1 MADGGKY
8 DFDFSKK
15 VVLVVEDNQI
25 SFKLIHAVL
34 KQVKANVVHAANG
47 KKAIEACRTD
57 AHFDLVLMDMQ
68 MPEVDGLE
76 ATQEDQGDPARLC
89 PWWPPLPILTTK
101 TSVACREA
109 GCDGFL
115 TKPLQFRKM
124 FELMQSFFDQQ
135 D

>member
-1 MADGGKY
+1 MAGGGKY
-8 DFDFSKK
+8 DFDFSDK

-34 KQVKANVVHAANG
+34 SQVKTNVVHATNG
-47 KKAIEACRTD
+47 KKAIEACTSGT
-57 AHFDLVLMDMQ
+57 HFDLVLMDMQ

-76 ATQEDQGDPARLC
+76 ATRRIKQILPD
-89 PWWPPLPILTTK
+89 LPIVATTAN
-101 TSVACREA
+101 TYQETALACKEA

-124 FELMQSFFDQQ
+124 FELMQSLFERQE
-135 D
+135 

>member
-1 MADGGKY
+1 MAGRGKY
-8 DFDFSKK
+8 DFDFSDK

-34 KQVKANVVHAANG
+34 KQVKTNVVHAVNG
-47 KKAIEACRTD
+47 KKAIEACESGT
-57 AHFDLVLMDMQ
+57 HFDLVLMDMQ

-76 ATQEDQGDPARLC
+76 ATRQIKRIRPH
-89 PWWPPLPILTTK
+89 LPVVATTAN
-101 TSVACREA
+101 TYDENVMACKDA

-124 FELMQSFFDQQ
+124 FELMESLFNR
-135 D
+135 

>member
-1 MADGGKY
+1 MAGAGKY
-8 DFDFSKK
+8 DFDFSDKL
-15 VVLVVEDNQI
+15 VLVVEDNEI

-34 KQVKANVVHAANG
+34 TQVRANIVRASNG
-47 KKAIEACRTD
+47 KEAIEACFSNTV
-57 AHFDLVLMDMQ
+57 FDLVLMDLQ

-76 ATQEDQGDPARLC
+76 ATRRIKQIRPH
-89 PWWPPLPILTTK
+89 LPIVATTAN
-101 TSVACREA
+101 TFDENYIACKEA

-124 FELMQSFFDQQ
+124 FELMQSLFERQ

>member
-1 MADGGKY
+1 MVEGGKY
-8 DFDFSKK
+8 DFDFSNK

-25 SFKLIHAVL
+25 SFKLMHAVL
-34 KQVKANVVHAANG
+34 RQVKANVVHADNG
-47 KKAIEACRTD
+47 KRAIEEVESA

-76 ATQEDQGDPARLC
+76 ATRRIKELRPELPVVATTADIYSENAR
-89 PWWPPLPILTTK
+89 
-101 TSVACREA
+101 ACKEA
-109 GCDGFL
+109 GCDAFL
-115 TKPLQFRKM
+115 SKPLQFKKM

>member
-1 MADGGKY
+1 MAGEGKY
-8 DFDFSKK
+8 DFDFSDK

-34 KQVKANVVHAANG
+34 KQVKTNVVHASNG
-47 KKAIEACRTD
+47 KKAIEECASGT
-57 AHFDLVLMDMQ
+57 HFDLVLMDMQ

-76 ATQEDQGDPARLC
+76 ATRRIKQIRPD
-89 PWWPPLPILTTK
+89 LPVVATTAN
-101 TSVACREA
+101 TYDETALACREA

-135 D
+135 E

>member
-1 MADGGKY
+1 MAGGGKY
-8 DFDFSKK
+8 DFDFSKQ

-47 KKAIEACRTD
+47 KKAIEACSTD

-76 ATQEDQGDPARLC
+76 ATRQIKRIRPG
-89 PWWPPLPILTTK
+89 LPIVATTAN
-101 TSVACREA
+101 TYDENAMACKEA

-135 D
+135 E